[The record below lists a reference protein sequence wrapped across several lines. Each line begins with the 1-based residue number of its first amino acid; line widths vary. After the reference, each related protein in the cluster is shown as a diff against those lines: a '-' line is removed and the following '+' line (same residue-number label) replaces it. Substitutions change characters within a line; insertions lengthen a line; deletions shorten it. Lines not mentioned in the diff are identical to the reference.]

1 MSPDESAAPHGSR
14 EPGRAAA
21 PPAGAAVPPD
31 PRRPVDAP
39 APRGA
44 PPADALV
51 AAPGVWV
58 AADDLVLSFVR
69 GRGPG
74 GQNVNKVSSAAEL
87 RVPVGAIVGLTE
99 RGRARLA
106 RLAGSR
112 LTIGDEIIFF
122 SDEHRSQKRNRE
134 ACIARLLD
142 LLRTAAHEPRPRKKT
157 KPSRGAVER
166 RLTEKKRR
174 GAQKQRRRGPE
185 DA

>member
-1 MSPDESAAPHGSR
+1 MSPDESAAARGSR
-14 EPGRAAA
+14 ETGRASTT
-21 PPAGAAVPPD
+21 PTGAALPPD
-31 PRRPVDAP
+31 PRRSVHAAAP
-39 APRGA
+39 HGA
-44 PPADALV
+44 PPPGVLV

-58 AADDLVLSFVR
+58 ATDDLVLTFVR

-87 RVPVGAIVGLTE
+87 RVPVGAIVGLTG
-99 RGRARLA
+99 RGLARLA

-112 LTIGDEIIFF
+112 LTVGDEIIFF

-174 GAQKQRRRGPE
+174 GAQKQRRRGTE